1 MDAGPLYLTSSTVFV
16 AGDERRSEAGK
27 WKPPAALNHSHLLP
41 NWGQS
46 FHKVCFVGDANTLWH
61 LTSPS
66 APQPALCW
74 WSVMDVY
81 NGREIVCPDQ
91 LLGCQREIATG
102 ETSVSRDKKKP
113 CREKWLTE
121 KWKVDREKGKEKN
134 RTRRL
139 MRDGGGSETSEGWNK
154 KKRSSRRKRKL
165 YLWSRNLICRD
176 SVAWGRA
183 ECIES

>member
-1 MDAGPLYLTSSTVFV
+1 MVKLTQVLFISLPPPCLLLMLEASGAPEFV
-16 AGDERRSEAGK
+16 K
-27 WKPPAALNHSHLLP
+27 WKPPAALNHSHLLQ

-91 LLGCQREIATG
+91 LLGCQREIAAG
-102 ETSVSRDKKKP
+102 ETSASRDKKKP

-121 KWKVDREKGKEKN
+121 RWKVDGEEGKETNELADERWGRKGD
-134 RTRRL
+134 RWRLKRGEKKKKLQEDRRL
-139 MRDGGGSETSEGWNK
+139 
-154 KKRSSRRKRKL
+154 RKL
-165 YLWSRNLICRD
+165 
-176 SVAWGRA
+176 
-183 ECIES
+183 